1 MGRTSEYRV
10 KLLPYQ
16 KRMLKSKN
24 PFTFAVM
31 GRGAGKTYTLSL
43 IALINLLKGKN
54 LILAA
59 QKYDALRDVLMRQVQ
74 KRVHEWGLEN
84 AVKFS
89 MNPIRAT
96 YGDHTIYGTSY
107 EAIESTGRGL
117 DAISGILLDEVA
129 LAPLDVL
136 DILGPT
142 LRGPGVVD
150 PFIFGA
156 TTPRSTSLWNHRF
169 VGKLSGSEDWEIIR
183 ATTYDNWTLTKQ
195 QLDIIE
201 RSVQTKEMK
210 RQELYADILLNG
222 SDNCLIHEDEFPSF
236 AAPSSDQRV
245 IAGLDLSKGTVERD
259 AFGWFVR
266 RGNRVLDM
274 KEFKG
279 MSHEMIV
286 KYILDFHRHTPINE
300 LNMDLAWSE
309 YASNVLKYHM
319 PVNTVNFNEKAS
331 EEQRG
336 TYFNVRAEMWFNLAW
351 YVRHG
356 LHIGFLPE
364 TTLYDA
370 DGNLIGADVCAH
382 LRQQLCTV
390 TWERANDGRLKL
402 VDKEQ
407 IRKLIGMSPD
417 IGDAAAL
424 TCLERYRGD
433 EPPMRARLPEA
444 MRKQQMKYAGYM
456 G

>member
-1 MGRTSEYRV
+1 MAEYHV
-10 KLLPYQ
+10 KLMPYQ
-16 KRMLKSKN
+16 KRMLHSSN

-31 GRGAGKTYTLSL
+31 GRGSGKTYTLSL

-59 QKYDALRDVLMRQVQ
+59 QKYDALRDVLMRQLRL
-74 KRVHEWGLEN
+74 RVKEWGLEDV
-84 AVKFS
+84 VKFC

-117 DAISGILLDEVA
+117 DSISGILLDEVA

-136 DILGPT
+136 DVLGPT
-142 LRGPGVVD
+142 LRGPDVVD

-156 TTPRSTSLWNHRF
+156 TTPRATSLWNHRF
-169 VGKLSGSEDWEIIR
+169 AGKLAGSEDWEIIK
-183 ATTYDNWTLTKQ
+183 ATTYDNLTLTKQ

-201 RSVQTKEMK
+201 RSVQTPEMK
-210 RQELYADILLNG
+210 RQELLAEIMLNG
-222 SDNCLIHEDEFPSF
+222 SDNCLVHEDEFPSM
-236 AAPSSDQRV
+236 AAPSSDTRV

-266 RGNRVLDM
+266 RGNTVLDM
-274 KEFKG
+274 KEFRGK
-279 MSHEMIV
+279 SHEQVV
-286 KYILDFHRHTPINE
+286 KYILDFHSHTPISE
-300 LNMDLAWSE
+300 LNLDLNWSE
-309 YASNVLKYHM
+309 YAYNVLKYHM
-319 PVNTVNFNEKAS
+319 PCTQISFAERAS
-331 EEQRG
+331 EGHEKE
-336 TYFNVRAEMWFNLAW
+336 YANIRAEMWFNLAW
-351 YVRHG
+351 YVKHG
-356 LHIGFLPE
+356 LHIGFRPE

-370 DGNLIGADVCAH
+370 EGNLVGADVCAH

-390 TWERANDGRLKL
+390 TWERDKQNRLKL
-402 VDKEQ
+402 IDKEEL
-407 IRKLIGMSPD
+407 RKLIGMSPD

-424 TCLERYRGD
+424 TCLDRYTGD
-433 EPPMRARLPEA
+433 DPTIRMSTPDS
-444 MRKQQMKYAGYM
+444 RKRQQRKYASMM

>member
-1 MGRTSEYRV
+1 MAEHRI

-43 IALINLLKGKN
+43 IAMINLLQKKN
-54 LILAA
+54 LIMFA
-59 QKYDALRDVLMRQVQ
+59 QKYDSLRDVLMKELRR
-74 KRVHEWGLEN
+74 RVKEWGLEDT
-84 AVKFS
+84 VKFC
-89 MNPIRAT
+89 MNPLRAT
-96 YGDHTIYGTSY
+96 YGEYTIFGSSY
-107 EAIESTGRGL
+107 EAVESVRGL
-117 DAISGILLDEVA
+117 DSISGILLDECS
-129 LAPLDVL
+129 LAPLDIL
-136 DILGPT
+136 DVTAPC
-142 LRGPGVVD
+142 LRGPGIVD

-169 VGKLSGSEDWEIIR
+169 AHRMPGTEDWDIIK

-201 RSVQTKEMK
+201 RAIQTPEMR
-210 RQELYADILLNG
+210 RQELLAEIMLNG
-222 SDNCLIHEDEFPSF
+222 SDCCLLHEDEFPSMM
-236 AAPSSDQRV
+236 APTSDTRV

-266 RGNRVLDM
+266 RGNEILDM
-274 KEFKG
+274 REFKG
-279 MSHEMIV
+279 MSHEMVV
-286 KYILDFHRHTPINE
+286 KYILDFHKVTPISE

-309 YASNVLKYHM
+309 YAYNILKYHM
-319 PVNTVNFNEKAS
+319 PCNQISFSERAS
-331 EEQRG
+331 EGHEKE
-336 TYFNVRAEMWFNLAW
+336 YANIRAEMWFNLAW
-351 YVRHG
+351 YVKHG
-356 LHIGFLPE
+356 LYIGFTPK

-370 DGNLIGADVCAH
+370 DGNLVGSEVVAH

-390 TWERANDGRLKL
+390 TWLKDRQGRLL
-402 VDKEQ
+402 LIDKEEL
-407 IRKLIGMSPD
+407 RKLIGMSPD

-424 TCLERYRGD
+424 TCLDRYTGD
-433 EPPMRARLPEA
+433 DPTIRAHA
-444 MRKQQMKYAGYM
+444 DDNMKKQQLKYLKYM